1 MQKIRKEKNKNRKSW
16 LIIIGSL
23 LLLFGIIFI
32 ILDIMSPIL
41 NKNKEEE
48 LLEDFYIK
56 DGKINSEEE
65 SFIENENTD
74 KDNNLNYM
82 AVLKI
87 PKINLEKGLV
97 SKNSK
102 YNSIEYGIQILNESD
117 SPDVVN
123 GNVILAAHSGTAYIS
138 YFNNLDKIN
147 IGDEAFIIYNGK
159 TYAYK
164 FVNIYDVNKN
174 GKVGIKKEKNTSTL
188 TLITC
193 RNNTNNQI
201 VLIAELQI

>member
-56 DGKINSEEE
+56 EGKINSEEE

-159 TYAYK
+159 NYAYK